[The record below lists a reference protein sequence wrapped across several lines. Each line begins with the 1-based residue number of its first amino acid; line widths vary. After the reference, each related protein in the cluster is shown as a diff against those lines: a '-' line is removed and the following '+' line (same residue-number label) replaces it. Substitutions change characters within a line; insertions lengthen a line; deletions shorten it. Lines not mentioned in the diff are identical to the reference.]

1 MRIKLI
7 CIIVL
12 LSMGMMS
19 WTYAQSYDR
28 LWKQVEQAQ
37 QKSLPQT
44 VVRLTG
50 EIYQK
55 AKAEKNSPQMLKAYI
70 WQMKFREEITPD
82 SFYVSLNG
90 LEQWAVT
97 TDKPLDRA
105 ILHSLIGSMYA
116 DYASQNRWK
125 LNQRTDL
132 EEEAPSVDI
141 REWSKNQF
149 VTKVMTEI
157 AVTFQDSL
165 LLLDTSSRSY
175 IPFVELG
182 VTSDY
187 YHHDMYHLLASRA
200 ITSLENLSGFG
211 RDSLINVR
219 IEEIYQ
225 HMMNSYR
232 RTDNHDALL
241 LTTLDYLQWKRLTDI
256 DFRPYR
262 APEGKLGLTQDPYL
276 AALDKLIAE
285 NKSHDV
291 CAEVYLLKAQAA
303 MDAGVPASALQLC
316 EEAISRYPD
325 YRRINALKEL
335 KQEILRPDLT
345 VQSPSTVYPGEEFD

>member
-97 TDKPLDRA
+97 TDNPA
-105 ILHSLIGSMYA
+105 FA
-116 DYASQNRWK
+116 
-125 LNQRTDL
+125 
-132 EEEAPSVDI
+132 
-141 REWSKNQF
+141 
-149 VTKVMTEI
+149 
-157 AVTFQDSL
+157 
-165 LLLDTSSRSY
+165 
-175 IPFVELG
+175 
-182 VTSDY
+182 
-187 YHHDMYHLLASRA
+187 
-200 ITSLENLSGFG
+200 
-211 RDSLINVR
+211 
-219 IEEIYQ
+219 
-225 HMMNSYR
+225 YR
-232 RTDNHDALL
+232 
-241 LTTLDYLQWKRLTDI
+241 
-256 DFRPYR
+256 
-262 APEGKLGLTQDPYL
+262 
-276 AALDKLIAE
+276 
-285 NKSHDV
+285 
-291 CAEVYLLKAQAA
+291 
-303 MDAGVPASALQLC
+303 
-316 EEAISRYPD
+316 
-325 YRRINALKEL
+325 
-335 KQEILRPDLT
+335 
-345 VQSPSTVYPGEEFD
+345 

>member
-19 WTYAQSYDR
+19 WTHAQSYDR

-105 ILHSLIGSMYA
+105 IQIG
-116 DYASQNRWK
+116 
-125 LNQRTDL
+125 
-132 EEEAPSVDI
+132 
-141 REWSKNQF
+141 
-149 VTKVMTEI
+149 
-157 AVTFQDSL
+157 
-165 LLLDTSSRSY
+165 
-175 IPFVELG
+175 
-182 VTSDY
+182 
-187 YHHDMYHLLASRA
+187 RA
-200 ITSLENLSGFG
+200 H
-211 RDSLINVR
+211 V
-219 IEEIYQ
+219 
-225 HMMNSYR
+225 
-232 RTDNHDALL
+232 
-241 LTTLDYLQWKRLTDI
+241 
-256 DFRPYR
+256 
-262 APEGKLGLTQDPYL
+262 
-276 AALDKLIAE
+276 
-285 NKSHDV
+285 
-291 CAEVYLLKAQAA
+291 
-303 MDAGVPASALQLC
+303 
-316 EEAISRYPD
+316 
-325 YRRINALKEL
+325 
-335 KQEILRPDLT
+335 
-345 VQSPSTVYPGEEFD
+345 